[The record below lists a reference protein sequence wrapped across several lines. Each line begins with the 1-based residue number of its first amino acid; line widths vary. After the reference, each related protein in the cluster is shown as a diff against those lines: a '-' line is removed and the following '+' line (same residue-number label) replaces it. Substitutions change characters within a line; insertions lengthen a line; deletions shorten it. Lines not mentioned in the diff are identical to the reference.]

1 MIALLQMEVMGGAS
15 AGAASGGQL
24 LARGDLGDWG
34 QLIVVALVFVAS
46 GVNGL
51 IQAAKKKREAK
62 ERERQTPMSKPSPT
76 SPAVKPAR
84 ARTVQRQTEQTQQ
97 PIPLGPKPQARRR
110 PDPPRPRP
118 STVSQSPPTANV
130 PPIFESL
137 AEAIREANKDKSQR
151 SSKGKRRVPA
161 REPARPVASA
171 KPPKKK
177 AHQAVSD
184 RRFIQKHEQ
193 EHDASMEKR
202 LGSLAEGVVKPLAVN
217 PYAKKTVGAAVLHGV
232 DLRQAIILKEILGP
246 PVAMRDTDDYF
257 NP

>member
-1 MIALLQMEVMGGAS
+1 MIALFQMEVMGGVS
-15 AGAASGGQL
+15 TGAASGGHV

-34 QLIVVALVFVAS
+34 QLIIVALVFVAS

-76 SPAVKPAR
+76 APAVKPAR
-84 ARTVQRQTEQTQQ
+84 ARTVSRQTEQTQQ

-110 PDPPRPRP
+110 PDSPQPRP
-118 STVSQSPPTANV
+118 STVSQSPPPAV
-130 PPIFESL
+130 PPIFQSL
-137 AEAIREANKDKSQR
+137 AEAIREANKDKPQR
-151 SSKGKRRVPA
+151 SSRGKRAPA
-161 REPARPVASA
+161 QTTARPVASA

-184 RRFIQKHEQ
+184 RRFIQQHEQ
-193 EHDASMEKR
+193 EHKASMEKR
-202 LGSLAEGVVKPLAVN
+202 LGGVAEGVVEPLEVN
-217 PYAKKTVGAAVLHGV
+217 PYAKKIVGAAVLHGV